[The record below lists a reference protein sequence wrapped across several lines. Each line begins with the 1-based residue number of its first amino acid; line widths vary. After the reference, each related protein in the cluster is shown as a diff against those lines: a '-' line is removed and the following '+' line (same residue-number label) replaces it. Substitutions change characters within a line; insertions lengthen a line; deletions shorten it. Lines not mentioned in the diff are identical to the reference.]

1 MSGLSSRPAA
11 VVLPER
17 RSPATICRL
26 RVGLLQLRPP
36 EHDKEAEVRRY
47 SVSSSFPSRSYYSG
61 GVKLSTTAAP
71 GTPEGSRRYS
81 VSSEVDPS
89 TPRSTGSG
97 SPHSPPDKSPLRGAA
112 AAPLLKAHPG
122 GTGARSGPR
131 HESAA
136 SAARSRGRRCNTA
149 AGRAGGGEVPRPR
162 SLASRGVRELCAKLA
177 RSQSEARA
185 KPARR
190 LREASAKPARSRREA
205 WARAPGQPRKEDD
218 RRG

>member
-1 MSGLSSRPAA
+1 VSGLSSRPAA
-11 VVLPER
+11 VVLPEWR
-17 RSPATICRL
+17 KPATICRL

-81 VSSEVDPS
+81 VSSEADPS

-112 AAPLLKAHPG
+112 AAPLLEAHPG
-122 GTGARSGPR
+122 GTGAAPAMNLPQARPGRAAGGATLQPGEQVGAKSPARAAWRPGASG
-131 HESAA
+131 S
-136 SAARSRGRRCNTA
+136 SARS
-149 AGRAGGGEVPRPR
+149 
-162 SLASRGVRELCAKLA
+162 
-177 RSQSEARA
+177 
-185 KPARR
+185 
-190 LREASAKPARSRREA
+190 
-205 WARAPGQPRKEDD
+205 
-218 RRG
+218 